1 MVCVYGR
8 RPLSSFLC
16 ALLLVVAP
24 AAPSGAQ
31 QTAEF
36 AAATAAFESGDYEQA
51 LRLFE
56 TALAAG
62 VDSPA
67 LHYNLGVCQYRL
79 GDHAAA
85 ATTFA
90 GLRDRFPSFAAIAD
104 YNRGLALLALGDEG
118 AARAAFE
125 RAHDEGDERLAA
137 LAESALAQIEPAPAP
152 RSRWLG
158 YFDLTAG
165 HDDNIALVDELS
177 LPATLSASSPFTELI
192 GYASRR
198 FGQRVPL
205 RLDFSG
211 YFVRYS
217 DAPEFDQNALSID
230 SAFEWK
236 TGEWRIEAGPRLAES
251 TLDGDGFERALG
263 ARLVAWRPLSRRM
276 TFDAQLVYD
285 DVTAASDRF
294 DFIEGTRERL
304 RIGLDSRAERQRI
317 RVGYEIEGNDRASP
331 GVSPSR
337 DRFVV
342 NYQRLLGAFW
352 SIDGTL
358 AYRSSDY
365 DELVPPREEDLAE
378 VAATARRNLPKDWL
392 LALQYRLA
400 DNDATAAQ
408 YSYRSNRVS
417 IAIGKSF

>member
-1 MVCVYGR
+1 VYGR

-16 ALLLVVAP
+16 ALLLVIAP
-24 AAPSGAQ
+24 AASSVAQ
-31 QTAEF
+31 QPGEF

-56 TALAAG
+56 AARAAG
-62 VDSPA
+62 VDSAA

-85 ATTFA
+85 AATFA
-90 GLRDRFPSFAAIAD
+90 RLRERFPPFAAIAE
-104 YNRGLALLALGDEG
+104 YNRGLALLGLGDEDE
-118 AARAAFE
+118 AHAAFE
-125 RAHDEGDERLAA
+125 HARDEGDEPLAA
-137 LAESALAQIEPAPAP
+137 LAASALASMEPAAAP
-152 RSRWLG
+152 RARWLG
-158 YFDLTAG
+158 YFDFAAG
-165 HDDNIALVDELS
+165 HDDNIALIDELS
-177 LPATLSASSPFTELI
+177 VPATLSASSPFTELV

-211 YFVRYS
+211 YLVRYS
-217 DAPEFDQNALSID
+217 DSPEFDQEALSID
-230 SAFEWK
+230 SAFEWRA
-236 TGEWRIEAGPRLAES
+236 GDWRIEAGPRFAES

-263 ARLVAWRPLSRRM
+263 ARFVARRPLSQRT

-285 DVTAASDRF
+285 DVTAASGRF

-304 RIGLDSRAERQRI
+304 RIGLDSRGERQRV
-317 RVGYEIEGNDRASP
+317 RVGYEIEANDRASA

-342 NYQRLLGAFW
+342 NYQKQLGTFW
-352 SIDGTL
+352 SLDGTL

-365 DELVPPREEDLAE
+365 DELVPPRKEELTE
-378 VAATARRNLPKDWL
+378 FAATARRSLANGWL
-392 LALQYRLA
+392 LGLQYRLA
-400 DNDATAAQ
+400 DNDASVAQ
-408 YSYRSNRVS
+408 YSYRSNRVT

>member
-1 MVCVYGR
+1 
-8 RPLSSFLC
+8 
-16 ALLLVVAP
+16 LVVAP
-24 AAPSGAQ
+24 AASSVAQ
-31 QTAEF
+31 QTGEF
-36 AAATAAFESGDYEQA
+36 AAATAAFESGDYAQA

-56 TALAAG
+56 TALASG

-67 LHYNLGVCQYRL
+67 LHYNIGVCQYRL

-85 ATTFA
+85 AATFTR
-90 GLRDRFPSFAAIAD
+90 LRERFPAFAAIAE
-104 YNRGLALLALGDEG
+104 YNRGLALLALGDET
-118 AARAAFE
+118 AARVAFE
-125 RAHDEGDERLAA
+125 RAYDEGDERLAA
-137 LAESALAQIEPAPAP
+137 LAASAMTSIESAPAP

-158 YFDLTAG
+158 YFDFAAG
-165 HDDNIALVDELS
+165 HDDNVALVDELS
-177 LPATLSASSPFTELI
+177 LPATFSASSSFTELV

-211 YFVRYS
+211 YLVRYS
-217 DAPEFDQNALSID
+217 DAPEFDQDALSID
-230 SAFEWK
+230 SAFEWR
-236 TGEWRIEAGPRLAES
+236 TGEWRIEAGPRFAES
-251 TLDGDGFERALG
+251 TLDGDGFERVLG
-263 ARLVAWRPLSRRM
+263 ARFVALRSLSERV

-285 DVTAASDRF
+285 DVTAASGRF

-304 RIGLDSRAERQRI
+304 RVGLDSRGERQRI
-317 RVGYEIEGNDRASP
+317 RVGYEVEANDRASA

-342 NYQRLLGAFW
+342 NYQTRFGTFW
-352 SIDGTL
+352 SLDGVV

-365 DELVPPREEDLAE
+365 DDLVPPREEDLTQ
-378 VAATARRNLPKDWL
+378 VAATARRSLPNGWL
-392 LALQYRLA
+392 LGLQYRLA
-400 DNDATAAQ
+400 DNDASAAQ